1 MSTQVGDKPRGIM
14 PLPSVPADETAL
26 EPLSAALSPALEDLP
41 RMPRQARSREKRA
54 SLMRASAQVFA
65 ERGYSSTSADA
76 IAEAAG
82 VSVGTFY
89 NYFRNKRQ
97 ILLALIIDQLD
108 DIFGHLRMARVD
120 LSHGNARRHIRAAV
134 AAALRQNERSGL
146 RRAWQE
152 LMSSEPDLVPYQQ
165 VIRSYAQ
172 QQLTA
177 QLRLAQQRG
186 GTWDRLDIE
195 VTAFAILA
203 MIDSL
208 TMRTQRHPDEARMI
222 EGVADIIYR
231 AIYCVPS

>member
-1 MSTQVGDKPRGIM
+1 MGTQVGEKQRVIASLSGTPARETEIQS
-14 PLPSVPADETAL
+14 LSV
-26 EPLSAALSPALEDLP
+26 ALSPALEDLP
-41 RMPRQARSREKRA
+41 RVPRQARSREKREG
-54 SLMRASAQVFA
+54 LLRASAQVFA
-65 ERGYSSTSADA
+65 ERGYSSTTADA
-76 IAEAAG
+76 IAEVAG

-97 ILLALIIDQLD
+97 ILLALVIDQLD

-120 LSHGNARRHIRAAV
+120 LSHGNSRRHIRAAV

-186 GTWDRLDIE
+186 GTWDHLDIE
-195 VTAFAILA
+195 VTALAILA
-203 MIDSL
+203 LIDSL
-208 TMRTQRHPDEARMI
+208 TLRAQRLPDEARVI
-222 EGVADIIYR
+222 EGVADMVYR